1 MIGVAF
7 HSPSLVG
14 LMVDRER
21 FVTVVVPSNFDS
33 EVQEEL
39 EVLFAK
45 KTPTGTRRLLLVDR
59 VETLSKIASHFPEAK
74 ARIVVFDVVENLK
87 DAVELVIDVQETE
100 TVRKLVAIKPTA
112 LNPALVRLKP
122 TSFES
127 LRNDFKEDEITL
139 ATRDGKLVVI
149 LRDSK
154 STFQNSTVRYLL
166 GLSSFAVLKRSG
178 RQDKPRVLKVQQY
191 AESDQGTNLM
201 HAFMDMSLYS
211 TEDKEAAVFSDA
223 DLDDLRLCAS
233 VVEPDSDLSFS
244 FEIPDKLKLARE

>member
-21 FVTVVVPSNFDS
+21 FVAVVVPAHFDS

-39 EVLFAK
+39 ETLFAK
-45 KTPTGTRRLLLVDR
+45 KTPTGTRRLLLVEKA
-59 VETLSKIASHFPEAK
+59 ETLSKVAAHFPEAK

-87 DAVELVIDVQETE
+87 DVTELVIDVQETDS
-100 TVRKLVAIKPTA
+100 VRKLVAIKPTA

-122 TSFES
+122 TAFES
-127 LRNDFKEDEITL
+127 LRHDFKVEETKL
-139 ATRDGKLVVI
+139 ATRDGRLVVI
-149 LRDSK
+149 LKGSK
-154 STFQNSTVRYLL
+154 PTFQKNAIQYLL
-166 GLSSFAVLKRSG
+166 GMSSFVAVKRSG
-178 RQDKPRVLKVQQY
+178 RQDKSRVVKVQEY

-211 TEDKEAAVFSDA
+211 TEDKEAAVFFGA
-223 DLDDLRLCAS
+223 DLEDLRLCAS
-233 VVEPDSDLSFS
+233 VVEPDSDLSFN
-244 FEIPDKLKLARE
+244 FEVPDKLKLARE